1 MIPVSQMSENEDRA
15 IERRFQRNTY
25 FVIVISFLAGILFS
39 GRRMALGI
47 MLGGILS
54 LFNKRWLQGSVRAI
68 LSYAAMTQTGR
79 VPIFTPSKLILRYVV
94 VGAVILAAV
103 RTGEF
108 HPAGIG
114 FGFAAFVGGV
124 MIEAGYQFYLSL
136 KEASKEDNSTQE

>member
-1 MIPVSQMSENEDRA
+1 MSENEDRA

-25 FVIVISFLAGILFS
+25 LVIAILFFAGLQFS
-39 GRRMALGI
+39 GRRMALGVL
-47 MLGGILS
+47 LGGVLS

-79 VPIFTPSKLILRYVV
+79 VPIFTSSKLILRYLV

-124 MIEAGYQFYLSL
+124 MIEAGYQTYLSFQS
-136 KEASKEDNSTQE
+136 ASEEENSTEE

>member
-1 MIPVSQMSENEDRA
+1 MSENEDRA

-25 FVIVISFLAGILFS
+25 LVIAILFFAGLQFS
-39 GRRMALGI
+39 GRRMALGV
-47 MLGGILS
+47 MLGGVLS

-79 VPIFTPSKLILRYVV
+79 VPIFTSSKLILRYLV

-124 MIEAGYQFYLSL
+124 MIEAGYQLYLSFQS
-136 KEASKEDNSTQE
+136 ASEEENSTEE